1 MKSNKQR
8 INISVDPSVHERFA
22 LYAERTNQS
31 VSGILNEVM
40 DLYCPDGDGKDIATP
55 VLLCLRQ
62 RLLAQDWAAF
72 QRIVRKLAL
81 DAGLQE
87 ICWDDTSLEDPC
99 EIPPE
104 YRTEWVGVV
113 GKTKI
118 GLQLAMNLSRE
129 PDITLGRALL
139 FRGTHQCERV
149 LLVVPYRQAIPSKVL
164 AVVAQAG
171 LEAVGVDLLETALRS
186 RSRRES
192 PVGNGDPL

>member
-8 INISVDPSVHERFA
+8 INISVDPSVHQRFT
-22 LYAERTNQS
+22 LYTERTNQS
-31 VSGILNEVM
+31 VSGVLNEVM
-40 DLYCPDGDGKDIATP
+40 DLYCPDGGGKNIATP
-55 VLLCLRQ
+55 VLQCLRE
-62 RLLAQDWAAF
+62 RLLAQDRFAF
-72 QRIVRKLAL
+72 RRVVAKLAL
-81 DAGLQE
+81 DAGLEE
-87 ICWDDTSLEDPC
+87 IGLDETDPEDAC

-104 YRTEWVGVV
+104 HRSEWVGMV

-118 GLQLAMNLSRE
+118 GLQLAMDLSRE

-139 FRGTHQCERV
+139 FRGTHQCKRV
-149 LLVVPYRQAIPSKVL
+149 LLVVPYRLAIPLKVL

-186 RSRRES
+186 RSRREL

>member
-1 MKSNKQR
+1 MA
-8 INISVDPSVHERFA
+8 IE
-22 LYAERTNQS
+22 
-31 VSGILNEVM
+31 
-40 DLYCPDGDGKDIATP
+40 
-55 VLLCLRQ
+55 
-62 RLLAQDWAAF
+62 
-72 QRIVRKLAL
+72 
-81 DAGLQE
+81 AGLE
-87 ICWDDTSLEDPC
+87 DICWDYTNPEDPY

-104 YRTEWVGVV
+104 HRSEWVGMV

-118 GLQLAMNLSRE
+118 GVQLAMNLSRE

-149 LLVVPYRQAIPSKVL
+149 LLVVPYRQAIPLKVL

-171 LEAVGVDLLETALRS
+171 LEVVGVDLLETALRF